1 MALLDRIRPSRL
13 SAREQRLLTLLG
25 GVLAFFV
32 LVVAPIVLETT
43 IFSRKSQNDKLR
55 SALEAVQSAR
65 PQVRERQAR
74 KDAVAVRYRKKA
86 PALAGFLEQ
95 AARSQKLE
103 VTDSQDRPEV
113 PIGKRYTERN
123 TVIHLKKAGMYAIA
137 KFIENLEKSGDA
149 VAVTRL
155 NVRRRTGEPDS
166 YDVEIGVSAYDRS
179 EQPRATDKDKEKK

>member
-1 MALLDRIRPSRL
+1 MAVWDRLRPSRL

-25 GVLAFFV
+25 GVLGFFLF
-32 LVVAPIVLETT
+32 LVVPIGIETT
-43 IFSRKSQNDKLR
+43 ILSRKAQNERLR
-55 SALEAVQSAR
+55 AALDAVQAAR

-95 AARSQKLE
+95 AARAQKLE
-103 VTDSQDRPEV
+103 VIDSQDRPEV
-113 PIGKRYTERN
+113 PIGKRYTERS
-123 TVIHLKKAGMYAIA
+123 TVIHLKKAGMYAIS
-137 KFIENLEKSGDA
+137 KFIEDLEKSGDA

-179 EQPRATDKDKEKK
+179 EQPRTTDKDKK